1 MINASE
7 LKLTAV
13 SPDVRRVAAQ
23 AVVVAVAQS
32 TEGPRLLGSP
42 LPKAEAAALQE
53 SLVSLGISGAPD
65 EVVRLPATDS
75 LKAGVL
81 VLSGVGQ
88 VSGDAPDPE
97 SLRRAAGSAARQ
109 LAGLSKVVFAF
120 PTPTVELA
128 AAVAEGVALGA
139 YSFPNHRSKAP
150 KKSPLTEGVI
160 ATGASAHKALP
171 AALRRAAVIGRAVRS
186 IRDLVNTAPNDL
198 YPESFASE
206 TRTVTKSLPLKVTVF
221 DEKRLEKDGYGGIMG
236 VGKGSARPPRLV
248 KIEYTPAKAAR
259 HLALV
264 GKGITFDTGGISLK
278 PPANMHHMKS
288 DMAGAATVLGTISAI
303 AELGLSVRTTAWL
316 CLAENMPGGNAARP
330 GDVFTMFGGKTV
342 EILNTDA
349 EGRLVMADGLVAAS
363 AEKPDVVI
371 DIATLTGA
379 QMVALGRRT
388 SGVMGDHG
396 IRDALVSSAEATGES
411 VWGMPL
417 PEELR
422 SSLDSTVADLANAG
436 DRNGGMMT
444 AAVFLEEFVGEV
456 DGKKIPWAHI
466 DIAGPAFNDVAPY
479 GYVPKDGTGAGL
491 RTLLAYAEQ
500 LAAK

>member
-13 SPDVRRVAAQ
+13 SPDVRRATAH
-23 AVVVAVAQS
+23 ALVVAVAQGKQ
-32 TEGPRLLGSP
+32 GPRLLESP
-42 LPKAEAAALQE
+42 LPKAEGAALQD
-53 SLVSLGISGAPD
+53 SLTSLGITGAMD
-65 EVVRLPATDS
+65 EVTRLPATDS

-81 VLSGVGQ
+81 VLTGIGPVEGNSPE
-88 VSGDAPDPE
+88 AE

-109 LAGLSKVVFAF
+109 LTGLSKVVFAL
-120 PTPTVELA
+120 PAPTVEQA

-139 YSFPNHRSKAP
+139 YSFANHRSKAP
-150 KKSPLTEGVI
+150 ERRPLSDAII

-171 AALRRAAVIGRAVRS
+171 AALRRAAVVGRAVRGA
-186 IRDLVNTAPNDL
+186 RDLVNTAPNEL
-198 YPESFASE
+198 FPESFAVE
-206 TRTVTKSLPLKVTVF
+206 ARAAAKPLPLKVTVF
-221 DEKRLEKDGYGGIMG
+221 DEKRLEKDGYGGLMG
-236 VGKGSARPPRLV
+236 IGKGSARPPRLV
-248 KIEYTPAKAAR
+248 KIEYTPVKSAK
-259 HLALV
+259 HLSLV

-288 DMAGAATVLGTISAI
+288 DMAGAATVLGTILAI
-303 AELGLSVRTTAWL
+303 AELGLPVRTTAWL

-388 SGVMGDHG
+388 TGIMGDEVV
-396 IRDALVSSAEATGES
+396 RDALVQAAATSGETA
-411 VWGMPL
+411 WGMPL
-417 PEELR
+417 PDELR

-436 DRNGGMMT
+436 ERNGGMMT
-444 AAVFLEEFVGEV
+444 AAVFLQEFIGEV
-456 DGKKIPWAHI
+456 DGQRIPWAHI

-479 GYVPKDGTGAGL
+479 GYVPKNGTGAGL
-491 RTLLAYAEQ
+491 RTLVAYAEH
-500 LAAK
+500 LAGA

>member
-42 LPKAEAAALQE
+42 LPKAEADALQE

-81 VLSGVGQ
+81 VLSGVGR
-88 VSGDAPDPE
+88 VEGDALDPE
-97 SLRRAAGSAARQ
+97 CLRRAAGSAARQ

-139 YSFPNHRSKAP
+139 YAFPNHRSKAP
-150 KKSPLTEGVI
+150 EKSPLSEGVI
-160 ATGASAHKALP
+160 ATGASANKALP

-221 DEKRLEKDGYGGIMG
+221 DEKRLEKDGYGGILG

-248 KIEYTPAKAAR
+248 KIEYTPAKAAK

-303 AELGLSVRTTAWL
+303 AELGLPVRATAWL

-388 SGVMGDHG
+388 SGVMGDNG
-396 IRDALVSSAEATGES
+396 IRDALVSAAEATGES

-417 PEELR
+417 PDELR

-479 GYVPKDGTGAGL
+479 GYVPKNGTGAGL

>member
-23 AVVVAVAQS
+23 AVVIAVAQDKQ
-32 TEGPRLLGSP
+32 GPRLLDSP
-42 LPKAEAAALQE
+42 LPKAETAALQD
-53 SLVSLGISGAPD
+53 SLASLGVTGATD
-65 EVVRLPATDS
+65 QVLRLPATDS

-81 VLSGVGQ
+81 VLSGVGR
-88 VSGDAPDPE
+88 VEGSTPDAE
-97 SLRRAAGSAARQ
+97 TLRRAAGSAARQ

-128 AAVAEGVALGA
+128 AAVAEGIALGA
-139 YSFPNHRSKAP
+139 YTYSNHRSKAP
-150 KKSPLTEGVI
+150 EKGPLTEGVV
-160 ATGASAHKALP
+160 ATAASAHKELP
-171 AALRRAAVIGRAVRS
+171 AALRRAAVIGRAVRGV
-186 IRDLVNTAPNDL
+186 RDLVNTAPNDL

-206 TRTVTKSLPLKVTVF
+206 ARNAVKPFPLKVTVL
-221 DEKRLEKDGYGGIMG
+221 DDKRLEKDGYGGLMG

-288 DMAGAATVLGTISAI
+288 DMAGAATVLGTILAI
-303 AELGLSVRTTAWL
+303 AELGLPVRTTAWL

-363 AEKPDVVI
+363 ADKPDVVI

-388 SGVMGDHG
+388 SGIMGEETV
-396 IRDALVSSAEATGES
+396 RDALVEAAAVSGES
-411 VWGMPL
+411 VWAMPL

-422 SSLDSTVADLANAG
+422 ASLDSTVADLANAG

-444 AAVFLEEFVGEV
+444 AAVFLQEFVGEV
-456 DGKKIPWAHI
+456 DGNKIPWAHI
-466 DIAGPAFNDVAPY
+466 DIAGPAFNDVAAY
-479 GYVPKDGTGAGL
+479 GYVPKDGTGSGL
-491 RTLLAYAEQ
+491 RTLVAYAER
-500 LAAK
+500 LAGK

>member
-13 SPDVRRVAAQ
+13 SPDARRVAAG
-23 AVVVAVAQS
+23 AVVVAVAQAKQ
-32 TEGPRLLGSP
+32 GPRLLDSP
-42 LPKAEAAALQE
+42 LPKAESAALQD
-53 SLVSLGISGAPD
+53 SLSSLGVTGAAD

-81 VLSGVGQ
+81 VLTGVGKI
-88 VSGDAPDPE
+88 SGETPDAE
-97 SLRRAAGSAARQ
+97 TLRRAAGSAARQ
-109 LAGLSKVVFAF
+109 VTGIAKIVFAL
-120 PTPTVELA
+120 PAPTVDLA

-139 YSFPNHRSKAP
+139 YSFSNHRSKAP
-150 KKSPLTEGVI
+150 EKGPLVEGVI
-160 ATGASAHKALP
+160 ATAASTHQALP
-171 AALRRAAVIGRAVRS
+171 AALRRAAVVGRAVRS
-186 IRDLVNTAPNDL
+186 VRDLVNTAPNDL
-198 YPESFASE
+198 FPESFANE
-206 TRTVTKSLPLKVTVF
+206 VRTVAKPLPVKVTVY
-221 DEKRLEKDGYGGIMG
+221 DEKRLEKDGYGGLMG
-236 VGKGSARPPRLV
+236 VGKGSSRPPRLV
-248 KIEYTPAKAAR
+248 KLEYTPAKASQ

-303 AELGLSVRTTAWL
+303 AELGLPVRTTAWL

-388 SGVMGDHG
+388 SGIMGDDG
-396 IRDALVSSAEATGES
+396 VRDALVEAATLSGETA
-411 VWGMPL
+411 WGMPL

-422 SSLDSTVADLANAG
+422 PALDSTVADLANAG

-444 AAVFLEEFVGEV
+444 AAVFLQEFVGEV
-456 DGKKIPWAHI
+456 DGQKIPWGHI

-479 GYVPKDGTGAGL
+479 AYVPKNGTGAGL
-491 RTLLAYAEQ
+491 RTLLAFAER